1 VYRFLLTP
9 RWLATT
15 LGAVAAVAVCVLM
28 GTWQLGRF
36 DTRVAAHRKAEERVS
51 ASGPAVPLA
60 RLLPPRRQ
68 SVRAGD
74 VGRTVTATGRYDA
87 RHQLLVPHR
96 TLGGRDG
103 YYVLTPLRVDGA
115 ARAVAVVRGWHA
127 GSVPAHA
134 PAPPAGEVTVRGALQ
149 QPEGDDVQTGHPTS
163 GLPTGQLGLIRA
175 SSLVNVLPYPV
186 HDGWIT
192 LASADAGLRAVPPAA
207 AGGGGLDAKAFQN
220 LGYTGEWFVFAGF
233 ALFMW
238 FRFVRR
244 EAETQRDIALGLLP
258 GPGPGT
264 DGEPATPA
272 GEAAAAPGG
281 TARTPAGEAA
291 AAPGGT
297 ARTPAGEAAAAPGGT
312 ARTPAS
318 QPR

>member
-15 LGAVAAVAVCVLM
+15 LGAVLAVVVCVLM

-36 DTRVAAHRKAEERVS
+36 DTRVASHRKAEERVS
-51 ASGPAVPLA
+51 ASGRPVPLG
-60 RLLPPRRQ
+60 RLLPSGRET
-68 SVRAGD
+68 VRPGD
-74 VGRTVTATGRYDA
+74 VGRAVTATGRYDA

-96 TLGGRDG
+96 TLDGRDG
-103 YYVLTPLRVDGA
+103 YYVLTPLRVDGGG
-115 ARAVAVVRGWHA
+115 RAVAVVRGWHA
-127 GSVPAHA
+127 GAAPAHA
-134 PAPPAGEVTVRGALQ
+134 PAPPGGEVTVRGALQ
-149 QPEGDDVQTGHPTS
+149 QPEGDDVRTGHATN
-163 GLPTGQLGLIRA
+163 GLPVGQLGMIRA

-192 LASADAGLRAVPPAA
+192 LTRADAGLRAVPPAA
-207 AGGGGLDAKAFQN
+207 ADGSDLDAKAFQN

-244 EAETQRDIALGLLP
+244 EAETRRDIALGLVP
-258 GPGPGT
+258 
-264 DGEPATPA
+264 EP
-272 GEAAAAPGG
+272 APGG
-281 TARTPAGEAA
+281 GDGAA
-291 AAPGGT
+291 AEEPAHAP
-297 ARTPAGEAAAAPGGT
+297 
-312 ARTPAS
+312 